1 MIKSSPKEP
10 PKVLDVATVAQSFK
24 EIAIDVVRGETTD
37 FLSRW
42 YQSARG
48 DADLSIWWDGE
59 KRVVKQQLCL
69 FGQVVE
75 WNPIHGTRTGLVV
88 EHESAAPAPRSQ
100 GGFETGGFEAAD
112 GNHGPSDD
120 LTSEIIH
127 FDSKAQRSSIDQ
139 AIALIKDVSAISESD
154 RALLIYNFREGPKL
168 HKNARERALKAWAP
182 QSGEFLASARPSFWK
197 RLGHWVFG
205 K

>member
-1 MIKSSPKEP
+1 MIKSSPTEP
-10 PKVLDVATVAQSFK
+10 PKIFDLTHVAQSFK
-24 EIAIDVVRGETTD
+24 EVAIDVVRGETTE

-42 YQSARG
+42 YQSAKG

-69 FGQVVE
+69 YGQVVE

-88 EHESAAPAPRSQ
+88 EHESAAP
-100 GGFETGGFEAAD
+100 TGSAD
-112 GNHGPSDD
+112 TLEFNDD
-120 LTSEIIH
+120 TTSEIIH
-127 FDSKAQRSSIDQ
+127 FDPKSQRSSIDQ
-139 AIALIKDVSAISESD
+139 AIALIKEVSAISQED
-154 RALLIYNFREGPKL
+154 RALLVYNFRESPKL
-168 HKNARERALKAWAP
+168 HKNARERAIKAWAP
-182 QSGEFLASARPSFWK
+182 QSEEFLASARPSLWK

>member
-1 MIKSSPKEP
+1 VIKSVANEL
-10 PKVLDVATVAQSFK
+10 PKVFYVTHVAQSFK
-24 EIAIDVVRGETTD
+24 EVAIDVVRGETTE

-48 DADLSIWWDGE
+48 DADLSIWWDSE

-88 EHESAAPAPRSQ
+88 EHESAAANPRSPDD
-100 GGFETGGFEAAD
+100 ARDDAD
-112 GNHGPSDD
+112 ESTDDKTSDD
-120 LTSEIIH
+120 TTSEIIH
-127 FDSKAQRSSIDQ
+127 FDPKAQRNPIDQ
-139 AIALIKDVSAISESD
+139 AIALIREVSAISTED
-154 RALLIYNFREGPKL
+154 RALLVYNFRESPKL
-168 HKNARERALKAWAP
+168 HKNARERAIKAWAP
-182 QSGEFLASARPSFWK
+182 QSEELLASARSSFWK
-197 RLGHWVFG
+197 RVGGWVFG